1 MGTKAAARHSEP
13 AKVADAYVA
22 ARKLTPCSSCQ
33 GGCRRRYLLAE
44 AGDAL
49 VVTFMGTKQRRDLL
63 TNANL
68 ILEPVWPEDVA
79 AGPLPAVVSNPTP
92 ACRARSVF
100 NSCCCSLMGAVSA
113 MRLYGLGMLSHSDA
127 M

>member
-1 MGTKAAARHSEP
+1 MFAAQ
-13 AKVADAYVA
+13 
-22 ARKLTPCSSCQ
+22 KLAPRSSCQ
-33 GGCRRRYLLAE
+33 GWCRRRYLLAE

-79 AGPLPAVVSNPTP
+79 AGPLPAVVATP
-92 ACRARSVF
+92 NYSMQGRFRV
-100 NSCCCSLMGAVSA
+100 
-113 MRLYGLGMLSHSDA
+113 
-127 M
+127 